1 MVQSGDGRDWAK
13 TCASSLPSASDLNY
27 LCAQLLSR
35 IQLFVTPWT
44 VACRAPLSMGF
55 PRHEYWIRLPF
66 PSPGYISNLGIHPE
80 PPALQVDSL
89 PLSPR
94 ETSEVFL

>member
-13 TCASSLPSASDLNY
+13 TCASSLPSASDLND

-55 PRHEYWIRLPF
+55 PRHEYCNKLLF
-66 PSPGYISNLGIHPE
+66 PSPGDLPDPE
-80 PPALQVDSL
+80 MEPTSPA
-89 PLSPR
+89 
-94 ETSEVFL
+94 